1 MVKTLLWAY
10 LVASVHVVQTSNN
23 CSMDFVFSVDRK
35 TRDHYQPN
43 TSTNCVCNEGNNT
56 YLVTEQQCVNNSNF
70 FSGKLSIATSNE
82 NIIGIILY
90 KLTECPFAITPA
102 GEPLQLRLSVQIIM
116 GNSRMQTSNSTGM
129 ATNATVINTNSTETL
144 VDSSIC
150 SISSLEVYRGRERT
164 IEISHTGFILDNS
177 GSIEV
182 ISLASSSSQGP
193 MHAFS
198 AIQCAI
204 L

>member
-1 MVKTLLWAY
+1 MIKTLIWAY
-10 LVASVHVVQTSNN
+10 LVASVVLASQNN
-23 CSMDFVFSVDRK
+23 CSTDFVFSVDRK
-35 TRDHYQPN
+35 TTDHYQPN

-56 YLVTEQQCVNNSNF
+56 YLVTEQQCVNNSTF

-82 NIIGIILY
+82 NIISIIY
-90 KLTECPFAITPA
+90 ILTECPFAITPA
-102 GEPLQLRLSVQIIM
+102 GEPLQLRLSVHIIM

-129 ATNATVINTNSTETL
+129 ATNATVINTNSTEKL
-144 VDSSIC
+144 VNSSIC
-150 SISSLEVYRGRERT
+150 SISSLEVYRGREQA
-164 IEISHTGFILDNS
+164 IEISHDGFILDNS

-198 AIQCAI
+198 AIQRAI

>member
-1 MVKTLLWAY
+1 MIKTLIWAY
-10 LVASVHVVQTSNN
+10 LVASVVLASNN
-23 CSMDFVFSVDRK
+23 CSTDFVCSVDRK

-43 TSTNCVCNEGNNT
+43 TSTNCVCDEGNNT

-82 NIIGIILY
+82 NIISIMYI
-90 KLTECPFAITPA
+90 LTECPFAITPA
-102 GEPLQLRLSVQIIM
+102 GEPWPLEQRLSVQIIM
-116 GNSRMQTSNSTGM
+116 GNSRMQTFNSTGKT
-129 ATNATVINTNSTETL
+129 TNATVINTNSTEKL
-144 VDSSIC
+144 VNSSIC
-150 SISSLEVYRGRERT
+150 NISSLEVYRGREQA
-164 IEISHTGFILDNS
+164 IEISHDGFILDNS

-182 ISLASSSSQGP
+182 ISLASISSQGS

-198 AIQCAI
+198 AIQHAI